1 MPRDGEEIG
10 LVEMP
15 VRRKR
20 AIYMSAP
27 RHSTPASAHIEPV
40 ETPVRKRRASQA
52 STPKTIA
59 PGVSSIQEVVK
70 ELVSLQRRRQFSIT
84 QKNRSER
91 AIESLIASTMGFR
104 LDADEKDRKSVFARA
119 KAFRLTVEK
128 GGEGQK
134 PADTQHNSALS
145 AIVPLIVISADN
157 REPWV
162 KLRKDVEANMQMVAA
177 QLPPNVVAFART
189 VRGFGITSLL
199 ALAVLTAEAG
209 IPIGDYRTISGLWS
223 RMGLGVKDG
232 QRQGGWCNKEQLV
245 NDNGDPTLRY
255 SPKRR
260 AEAWAFCSDSMFRGQ
275 WRGEAELDED
285 GEKSEKSGKPVVK
298 IVPAHADGPYGV
310 VYERRRMH
318 TAPKV
323 LATAHLPNTDRDK
336 WTKGRCHN
344 DARRIMTKALLI
356 DLWREWNG
364 FPARHVMPIIEE

>member
-20 AIYMSAP
+20 AIVRATPLEAP
-27 RHSTPASAHIEPV
+27 PASVPIEPV
-40 ETPVRKRRASQA
+40 ETPVRKRRASRTP
-52 STPKTIA
+52 TPKPVA
-59 PGVSSIQEVVK
+59 PGVLPIQEVVK
-70 ELVSLQRRRQFSIT
+70 ELVSLQRSRQFCIT

-119 KAFRLTVEK
+119 KAFRLTAEK
-128 GGEGQK
+128 GGEGHNT
-134 PADTQHNSALS
+134 ADTQRSFALS

-157 REPWV
+157 RAPWV
-162 KLRKDVEANMQMVAA
+162 KLREEVEANMQTVAA

-199 ALAVLTAEAG
+199 PLAVLTAEAG
-209 IPIGDYRTISGLWS
+209 IPIGDYRTVSGLWS

-285 GEKSEKSGKPVVK
+285 GEKSKKSGKPVVK
-298 IVPAHADGPYGV
+298 IVPAHADGPYGL

-318 TAPKV
+318 TAPRF
-323 LATAHLPNTDRDK
+323 LATAHLSNKDRDK

-364 FPARHVMPIIEE
+364 FPARLVMPPT

>member
-20 AIYMSAP
+20 ATDGATP
-27 RHSTPASAHIEPV
+27 KVLPPASVIIELV
-40 ETPVRKRRASQA
+40 ETPVRKRLASRTP
-52 STPKTIA
+52 TPKPVA
-59 PGVSSIQEVVK
+59 PGVSPIQEVVK
-70 ELVSLQRRRQFSIT
+70 ELVSLQRSRQFCIT

-128 GGEGQK
+128 GGEGQ
-134 PADTQHNSALS
+134 PFIGTQIRHALS
-145 AIVPLIVISADN
+145 AVVPLIIISADN

-162 KLRKDVEANMQMVAA
+162 KLREEVEANMQMVAA
-177 QLPPNVVAFART
+177 HLPPNVIAFART

-199 ALAVLTAEAG
+199 PLAVLTAEAG
-209 IPIGDYRTISGLWS
+209 IPIGDYRTVSGLWS

-232 QRQGGWCNKEQLV
+232 QRQGGWCNAAKLV
-245 NDNGDPTLRY
+245 NENGDPTLRY

-285 GEKSEKSGKPVVK
+285 GEKSKKSGKPVVK
-298 IVPAHADGPYGV
+298 IVPAHAAGPYGV
-310 VYERRRMH
+310 VYEGRRAH
-318 TAPKV
+318 TAPRF
-323 LATAHLPNTDRDK
+323 LATAHLSNKDRDK
-336 WTKGRCHN
+336 WTKGRCHS

-364 FPARHVMPIIEE
+364 FPARHVMPPMH

>member
-20 AIYMSAP
+20 AKKIATP
-27 RHSTPASAHIEPV
+27 KTLPPASAPIEPV
-40 ETPVRKRRASQA
+40 ETPVRKRRANTIP
-52 STPKTIA
+52 TPNCSP
-59 PGVSSIQEVVK
+59 PGVLLIQEVVK
-70 ELVSLQRRRQFSIT
+70 ELVSLQRRRQFSIK

-104 LDADEKDRKSVFARA
+104 LDANEKDRKLVFARA

-128 GGEGQK
+128 GGEGQEIGG
-134 PADTQHNSALS
+134 THQHHALS
-145 AIVPLIVISADN
+145 AIVPLIAISADN
-157 REPWV
+157 REPWI

-199 ALAVLTAEAG
+199 PLAVLTAEAG
-209 IPIGDYRTISGLWS
+209 IPIGDYRTVSGLWS

-245 NDNGDPTLRY
+245 NENGDPTLRY

-298 IVPAHADGPYGV
+298 VVPAHASGPYGL

-318 TAPKV
+318 TAPRF
-323 LATAHLPNTDRDK
+323 LATAHLSNKDRDK
-336 WTKGRCHN
+336 WTKGRCNN
-344 DARRIMTKALLI
+344 DARRLMTKALLC

-364 FPARHVMPIIEE
+364 FPALHVMPND